1 MKTFLIP
8 VTLALACASAA
19 AGSGQAAA
27 RTNAGAKLAQDKQC
41 MQCHSIDKDSIGP
54 SFQKI
59 KAIYKKVKNAESKL
73 IDVMRLGSDA
83 HLGPLSGRARMPDAT
98 ERPPISDREAKQ
110 LARWILS

>member
-8 VTLALACASAA
+8 LVLAFASASASAA
-19 AGSGQAAA
+19 AGPGKSP
-27 RTNAGAKLAQDKQC
+27 AGAKLAQDKQC
-41 MQCHSIDKDSIGP
+41 MQCHSIDKDTIGP
-54 SFQKI
+54 SFKKI
-59 KAIYKKVKNAESKL
+59 KAIYRKVKNPESKL

-83 HLGPLSGRARMPDAT
+83 HLGPMSGTARMPDAS

>member
-1 MKTFLIP
+1 
-8 VTLALACASAA
+8 
-19 AGSGQAAA
+19 
-27 RTNAGAKLAQDKQC
+27 